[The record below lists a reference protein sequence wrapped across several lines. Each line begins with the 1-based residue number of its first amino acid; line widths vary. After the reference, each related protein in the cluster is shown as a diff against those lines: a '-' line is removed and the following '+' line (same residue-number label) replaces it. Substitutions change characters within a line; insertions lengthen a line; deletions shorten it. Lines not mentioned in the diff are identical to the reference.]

1 MELKISKGRAR
12 GVVQA
17 PPSKSMAHRMLLCAG
32 LAEGES
38 VVHNVAFS
46 EDILAT
52 IDVLRAIGAT
62 CRIDGDTVTA
72 TAHILH
78 KGKTLHQWHVDI
90 RNGAGDLISSVEVTN
105 FVMNKP
111 K

>member
-1 MELKISKGRAR
+1 MHTKRLTITYVALAAALLGLFALNLFWGSVAISPR

-62 CRIDGDTVTA
+62 CRIDGDTVTV
-72 TAHILH
+72 T
-78 KGKTLHQWHVDI
+78 
-90 RNGAGDLISSVEVTN
+90 GADERQEH
-105 FVMNKP
+105 
-111 K
+111 